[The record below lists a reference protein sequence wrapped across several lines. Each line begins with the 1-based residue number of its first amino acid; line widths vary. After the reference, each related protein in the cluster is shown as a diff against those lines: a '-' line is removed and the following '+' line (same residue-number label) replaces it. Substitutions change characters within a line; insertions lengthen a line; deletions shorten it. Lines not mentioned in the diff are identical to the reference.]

1 MKKVL
6 VLLVALFLF
15 IIYVRRIL
23 WGVEITWECIKD
35 PTDPNVGQYIFKMKL
50 YRDCDG
56 TTLSTFPQTLEV
68 WNHPSV
74 TAITLDWILKCG
86 HISRL

>member
-1 MKKVL
+1 MKRVL
-6 VLLVALFLF
+6 VLLVALLSFYNLCATH
-15 IIYVRRIL
+15 IM
-23 WGVEITWECIKD
+23 GGEITWECISD

-74 TAITLDWILKCG
+74 TAITLDWILS
-86 HISRL
+86 IYF